1 LLEESGFSAQR
12 HRLHYDVLL
21 ARPFLL
27 CAMVLVAA
35 IFSLRTQRRG
45 GVTVMIVGGVAAGFF
60 LYVLS
65 DVIFALGI
73 SAKVPIVLAA
83 WTPTGVSLIFGATTL
98 LHLEDG

>member
-1 LLEESGFSAQR
+1 
-12 HRLHYDVLL
+12 
-21 ARPFLL
+21 
-27 CAMVLVAA
+27 
-35 IFSLRTQRRG
+35 
-45 GVTVMIVGGVAAGFF
+45 VAAGFF